1 MYNRV
6 VEYVKQYNMLEQRD
20 RVVIGVSGGADSVCL
35 LLVLQELKNLYD
47 LELFVVH
54 INHGLR
60 GEEAMRDENYVK
72 MLCESLGVSC
82 HVVLVDVNGYVKR
95 HKCSTEEAGR
105 ILRYEAFQ
113 KECREKQCNKIA
125 IAHNKNDV
133 AETVLLNLARGTGVR
148 GLVGIEP
155 VRDFLIR
162 PLLCVTRDEIEEY
175 LCNKKVSYCTDSTNL
190 ENVYTRNKIRNIV
203 LPELKK
209 VNEQVISHIV
219 RCANHASEIEDY
231 LKKQTNEL
239 YERIVTV
246 ENGQYFV
253 NVRELE
259 SAELVLKKRML
270 LEVMYACAGKRRDI
284 EEKHVIAALGLAEK
298 PVGKRVNLPYGMSA
312 VKEYESIV
320 VKSKKI
326 GENNNPKNSLEIAIK
341 AHKQYDLQE
350 IGLKL
355 NVSLIDYE
363 KNMIIPKNRCTK
375 WFDYDK
381 IKNTIFLR
389 YRRQGDYLAIN
400 DRGNAKTIKSL
411 FIDEKIPREQRDLI
425 PLLCDGNHVMW
436 VLGGRISEEYKIT
449 EQSKKI
455 LVVTIMEV

>member
-1 MYNRV
+1 MYNQV

-35 LLVLQELKNLYD
+35 LLVLQELKKLYD

-60 GEEAMRDENYVK
+60 GAEALRDENYVK
-72 MLCESLGVSC
+72 LLCKSLGVSC
-82 HVVLVDVNGYVKR
+82 HVVLADVNGYVKR

-105 ILRYEAFQ
+105 ILRYKAFEE
-113 KECREKQCNKIA
+113 ECREKKCNKIA

-133 AETVLLNLARGTGVR
+133 AETVLLNLSRGTGIR

-175 LCNKKVSYCTDSTNL
+175 LCNRKVSYCTDSTNL
-190 ENVYTRNKIRNIV
+190 ENVYTRNKIRNVV
-203 LPELKK
+203 LPELGK
-209 VNEQVISHIV
+209 VNDQVISHIV
-219 RCANHASEIEDY
+219 RCANHASEIENY

-239 YERIVTV
+239 YERIVTA

-253 NVRELE
+253 NVREL
-259 SAELVLKKRML
+259 ANTELVLRKRVI
-270 LEVMYACAGKRRDI
+270 LEMMYACAKQRKDI
-284 EEKHVIAALGLAEK
+284 EEKHVAATLGLMEK
-298 PVGKRVNLPYGMSA
+298 PVGKKVNLPYGMIA
-312 VKEYESIV
+312 VREYEKIV
-320 VKSKKI
+320 IKSKKI
-326 GENNNPKNSLEIAIK
+326 SEIA
-341 AHKQYDLQE
+341 KQEKSLNIAIEVPKFYDLQD
-350 IGLKL
+350 IGIKL
-355 NVSLIDYE
+355 EVSVIDYE
-363 KNMIIPKNRCTK
+363 KNSIIPKNRCTK

-389 YRRQGDYLAIN
+389 YRKQGDYLVIN

-411 FIDEKIPREQRDLI
+411 FIDEKIPREERDSI